1 MGSPGDSMVKH
12 LPANVGDMSLIPG
25 PGKSPGEVNGTPL
38 QYSWPGNPMD
48 GEAWGA
54 VVCGVAEEL
63 DMTERLHNQQQQQ
76 LTIVAEKNFLDHLV
90 QTSYFSGERTEILK
104 G

>member
-1 MGSPGDSMVKH
+1 
-12 LPANVGDMSLIPG
+12 
-25 PGKSPGEVNGTPL
+25 
-38 QYSWPGNPMD
+38 MD

-54 VVCGVAEEL
+54 VVYGVAEEL

-76 LTIVAEKNFLDHLV
+76 LTIVAEKNFLDRLV

>member
-38 QYSWPGNPMD
+38 QYSCPGNPMD
-48 GEAWGA
+48 GEAWWA
-54 VVCGVAEEL
+54 VVYGVAEEL

-76 LTIVAEKNFLDHLV
+76 LTIVAKNNFLDRLV